1 MGEHGKEVIKVVK
14 RINIT
19 NTFFFFVQFEL
30 SSQQYKI
37 KQCRQR

>member
-1 MGEHGKEVIKVVK
+1 MGEHDKEVIKVVK

-19 NTFFFFVQFEL
+19 NTFFFVQFEL